1 MRLIGNLVELRGTD
15 GGSLWREGGLVEEE
29 EVEMSCNGG
38 IRWETVLHRMAIRV
52 MLVEADDSTRQ
63 IIAALLRKCGYRVAA
78 VPDGSKAWEALKG
91 RPHNVD
97 LVLTEVEL
105 PSVSGFDL
113 LTMIM
118 EHEVCRNIPVIMMS
132 SHDTMSMIFNCML
145 SGAAD
150 FLVKPIRKNELINLW
165 QHIWRRQSSTGNS
178 HGPQEGSSARQKL
191 EAASENRAASNQS
204 KGCPVVGQKNKE
216 FSEKE
221 SDTHSTCTK
230 PIVEAESASVHN
242 MQDLLLPA
250 ATLARDTMLHNH
262 GDNIKL
268 DLEVPLHER
277 HEGKLI
283 KFECTRTGDEDT
295 NSVELVEQEFANTIS
310 QGKQVAESSIG
321 EDDNLCLG
329 TEDKDPDQVEGSA
342 VAIDLIGT
350 FDNISH
356 TSKFVLQK
364 DSCDIAK
371 PYLGSSDLSSKL
383 NSNLLLELSLRGSHP
398 SEQGNQQKNSWNHS
412 YASAFSR
419 YTNRSPRTV
428 SSHTE
433 TTECMDNSPNNI
445 SNQYSVDPNEASQ
458 CDGATL
464 KEDRDQ
470 ESPVVYVARHV
481 KASRPFPRLGGVSLP
496 TGSMGC
502 SLPGLG
508 SASPPMFC
516 TQSGMAPQTC
526 SPNSASQQGSNINV
540 NSSRHYDP
548 EPHSIDQ
555 CHPLHDK
562 SASTS
567 TKRLEK
573 LHQSL
578 ESGENVVLISPGT
591 GQSGTTS
598 LRDGAGI
605 HGNSGGCGSICNGR
619 NENIAAT
626 TPSRAVLENGKSEG
640 LLIHEGTR
648 GMNPHRSSQ
657 REAALNKFRLKRKDR
672 CYEKKVR
679 YESRQKL
686 AEQRPRVK
694 GQFVR
699 QAPAKPPP
707 Q

>member
-1 MRLIGNLVELRGTD
+1 MGEV
-15 GGSLWREGGLVEEE
+15 GGERGLVMGVEEEEE
-29 EVEMSCNGG
+29 EVERSCNGG
-38 IRWETVLHRMAIRV
+38 IRWESVLHRMDVRV

-78 VPDGSKAWEALKG
+78 VPDGLKAWEALKG

-118 EHEVCRNIPVIMMS
+118 EHDVCRNIPVIMMS

-145 SGAAD
+145 RGAAD

-178 HGPQEGSSARQKL
+178 HGPQEGSSGRQRL

-204 KGCPVVGQKNKE
+204 KGCAGIGQKNKDC
-216 FSEKE
+216 SEKE

-230 PIVEAESASVHN
+230 PNVEAESASVHN
-242 MQDLLLPA
+242 TQDLSLPA
-250 ATLARDTMLHNH
+250 ATLASDKKPHHHVEN
-262 GDNIKL
+262 NNL
-268 DLEVPLHER
+268 DSEIPLHESN
-277 HEGKLI
+277 EVKSI
-283 KFECTRTGDEDT
+283 KFECVRTTCNEDT
-295 NSVELVEQEFANTIS
+295 NSAELVEQDLANTMI
-310 QGKQVAESSIG
+310 QGKQVAESSNG
-321 EDDNLCLG
+321 GSDNMCGG
-329 TEDKDPDQVEGSA
+329 TEDENSELVEVSGE
-342 VAIDLIGT
+342 AIDLIGN
-350 FDNISH
+350 FDNIAH
-356 TSKFVLQK
+356 VSKSVFQK

-371 PYLGSSDLSSKL
+371 SYLDSTDISSKL

-398 SEQGNQQKNSWNHS
+398 SEQGNEQRNTWNHS

-419 YTNRSPRTV
+419 YTNRSIRLD
-428 SSHTE
+428 SFHTE

-445 SNQYSVDPNEASQ
+445 SNQYSVDPNDASQ

-464 KEDRDQ
+464 KKDHDR
-470 ESPVVYVARHV
+470 ESPVVCVARQV

-502 SLPGLG
+502 SLPGHG
-508 SASPPMFC
+508 AASPPMFC
-516 TQSGMAPQTC
+516 TQSSTAPQTC

-548 EPHSIDQ
+548 EPQTIDQ
-555 CHPLHDK
+555 GHPLYDK
-562 SASTS
+562 SASAS
-567 TKRLEK
+567 TERLEK

-578 ESGENVVLISPGT
+578 ESGENVVLILPGT

-598 LRDGAGI
+598 LCDGAGI
-605 HGNSGGCGSICNGR
+605 YGNSSGCGSINNGR
-619 NENIAAT
+619 NENVAAT
-626 TPSRAVLENGKSEG
+626 TASRAVLENGKSEG

-648 GMNPHRSSQ
+648 GINPHRSSQ

-699 QAPAKPPP
+699 QVPANPPP